1 MAYYRSQRKGQS
13 AHSPESCIPGGGWEI
28 TSHSTLDVPAD
39 EGTVPAIQIN
49 RVLIQKDR
57 QKQLVFYWFKQ
68 RDRILVSEYLVK
80 FYLFWDSLM
89 RQRSDGALIRL
100 SAAVDPG
107 EDEQEVERRLLQ
119 FARGIQPQLNR
130 YIPD

>member
-1 MAYYRSQRKGQS
+1 MYKRQ
-13 AHSPESCIPGGGWEI
+13 
-28 TSHSTLDVPAD
+28 
-39 EGTVPAIQIN
+39 VPAIQIN